1 VLKVYGI
8 IRLCTHHKSCATC
21 GPLIGVYYSYDKAYK
36 VLKKW
41 KREHSWD
48 KVDYMI
54 KAYEVSG
61 DSHPINNTVY
71 GVIRLC
77 EQDHFGFAASA
88 DCGPMIGVYSSK
100 EYAQSKI
107 DQWVESHKW
116 NTKTYAVRKLKIKG
130 DRRRIVSNFY
140 FPEKRY
146 ALDI

>member
-8 IRLCTHHKSCATC
+8 IRLCNHHESCTTC
-21 GPLIGVYYSYDKAYK
+21 GPPIGIYYSYDKAYK
-36 VLKKW
+36 VLRKW

-54 KAYEVSG
+54 KAYEVTG
-61 DSHPINNTVY
+61 DFPILDNTLY

-77 EQDHFGFAASA
+77 DQDHFGSAAPA

-100 EYAQSKI
+100 DYAQSKI
-107 DQWVESHKW
+107 NQWVESHSW
-116 NTKTYAVRKLKIKG
+116 DASNYVIRKLKIKG

-140 FPEKRY
+140 LPEKRY